1 MKTDGATDTILNF
14 PVAFSVSDVEN
25 EEPKN
30 PHLST
35 DTCVVYRC
43 GRYV

>member
-14 PVAFSVSDVEN
+14 PVAFSAFDVEN
-25 EEPKN
+25 EETKN
-30 PHLST
+30 LHLST

-43 GRYV
+43 DL